1 MFVVALVMLIGCRDS
16 DKNSSL
22 IFEEL
27 NESLERSNRNIEE
40 NISITIMSLEDISN
54 EPASWEKAA
63 TLLTKAQMIKS
74 YCTDAIAL
82 IDSLKA
88 RIMDKTKTNEDAKYL
103 LEEIFIRRNEGANLY
118 GKLNDCRRKILSVD
132 ENIRKEFTESLP
144 LCDSTF
150 KKKNSN
156 EMVFTN
162 QFFMQKSTVM
172 ALASLVKFKNDVLF
186 SEYETISF
194 LRNNIAVHG
203 LVYDRFNSVVTQNS
217 IHFKYG
223 DELAVSAGVVGF
235 DVALK
240 PEVSVNGV
248 SIDASR
254 GIGIYKTKI
263 DYKPG
268 KYKVPVRIRFK
279 NEKGENQ
286 DDFYTIE
293 YTVDK

>member
-1 MFVVALVMLIGCRDS
+1 MLVVVSVMLMGCRDS

-22 IFEEL
+22 IFEAL
-27 NESLERSNRNIEE
+27 NESLERSSKNLEA
-40 NISITIMSLEDISN
+40 SVFMTITGLEDISN
-54 EPASWEKAA
+54 EPASGEKAA
-63 TLLTKAQMIKS
+63 SLLSKAQTIKS
-74 YCTDAIAL
+74 YSSEVLAL
-82 IDSLKA
+82 IDSLKVKIKNKVEA
-88 RIMDKTKTNEDAKYL
+88 NGDAESFL
-103 LEEIFIRRNEGANLY
+103 TAIFVQQNEGSNLY
-118 GKLNDCRRKILSVD
+118 KKLTDYREKVLGID
-132 ENIRKEFTESLP
+132 ENIEKEFGKSLP
-144 LCDSTF
+144 IIDSIF
-150 KKKNSN
+150 KKSFPN

-162 QFFMQKSTVM
+162 QFFMKQSIPI
-172 ALASLVKFKNDVLF
+172 ALLSLAKFKNDILF
-186 SEYETISF
+186 AEYETITF
-194 LRNNIAVHG
+194 LRNNILWHS

-223 DELAVSAGVVGF
+223 DELAISAGVVGF

-248 SIDASR
+248 SIDASK